1 MQKETAIAHALT
13 SEVMDEN
20 YRGTQRIKK
29 HGLRVMK
36 TQTMWNKL
44 TNLTRVIIQK
54 YVNYA
59 GTRE

>member
-13 SEVMDEN
+13 NEVMDEN

-29 HGLRVMK
+29 HGYRAIK
-36 TQTMWNKL
+36 TQTMWKKL
-44 TNLTRVIIQK
+44 TSVTKTIIKK